1 MTAPA
6 VLRHVYTPRGAVR
19 TLLTRRDPEVLV
31 AGPAGTGK
39 SLGCLHKLAMAAM
52 KYDGMRGLIVR
63 KTAATLGAT
72 TLDTWRKHAIRPLI
86 EAGKA
91 HYYGGSSAEP
101 AQYRFANGSVVVL
114 GGLDKPSKI
123 MSSEYDMAFVD
134 EATETFLQ
142 DWEAIGTRLRNG
154 RMPYQQLIGG
164 CNPDAEH
171 HFLKQRC
178 NAGSTLLLE
187 SRHRDNPMLYDE
199 NGELTE
205 RGTAYMARLDALT
218 GVRRLRLRDGLWVTA
233 EGVVYDGWDPSVHL
247 VDALPDGAEAWTRWW
262 TVDFGYTNPFVLQC
276 WAEDPDGRLWLYR
289 EMVRTQRMVEDHARE
304 ILKIVARGDGTWREP
319 RPRAI
324 VCDHDAANRAVL
336 EKHLGMS
343 TSAAQKTVT
352 DGIEAMQAR
361 LRPAGDGRP
370 RLFVLRGALV
380 ERDPAMVEAGK
391 PMGLAQE
398 IVGYR
403 WAPDKD
409 GKPAKE
415 EPEKVDDHSMD
426 AGRYMVAE
434 RDLGGR
440 PRVRFIDP
448 NARRIRR

>member
-1 MTAPA
+1 VTAPA
-6 VLRHVYTPRGAVR
+6 VVRHVYTPRGAVR
-19 TLLTRRDPEVLV
+19 TLLTRRDGEVLV

-39 SLGCLHKLAMAAM
+39 SLGCLHKLALAAM
-52 KYDGMRGLIVR
+52 KYPGMRGLIVR
-63 KTAATLGAT
+63 KTFATLGAT

-86 EAGKA
+86 ETGKA
-91 HYYGGSSAEP
+91 HYYGGSPAEP
-101 AQYRFANGSVVVL
+101 AQYRFVNGSVVVL

-134 EATETFLQ
+134 EATELFLA

-164 CNPDAEH
+164 CNPDSEH

-178 NAGSTLLLE
+178 NTGTTTLLE
-187 SRHRDNPMLYDE
+187 SRHVDNPMLFDDD
-199 NGELTE
+199 GQLTE
-205 RGTAYMARLDALT
+205 RGAAYMARLDALT

-233 EGVVYDGWDPSVHL
+233 EGVVYEEWNPAVHL
-247 VDALPDGAEAWTRWW
+247 VEALPDGAEHWTRWW

-289 EMVRTQRMVEDHARE
+289 EMVHTQRLVEDHAGK
-304 ILKIVARGDGTWREP
+304 ILRIVQRGDGTWREP

-324 VCDHDAANRAVL
+324 ICDHDAEDRATL
-336 EKHLGMS
+336 ERHLGMS
-343 TSAAQKTVT
+343 TVAAQKTVS
-352 DGIEAMQAR
+352 DGIQAMQVR

-370 RLFVLRGALV
+370 RLFVLRNALV
-380 ERDPAMVEAGK
+380 ERDPAMVESGK

-403 WAPDKD
+403 WAQGRD
-409 GKPAKE
+409 GRPAKE
-415 EPEKVDDHSMD
+415 EPEKVDDHAMD
-426 AGRYMVAE
+426 AARYMVAQL
-434 RDLGGR
+434 DLGGM
-440 PRVRFIDP
+440 PAIRVLRL
-448 NARRIRR
+448 R